1 MSGYTVMIAPSAL
14 RTRILLTHGGDELLR
29 AVLPPP
35 SRGMA
40 ASVPTVALWR
50 LATIPKYISP
60 ADVQR
65 LLDACPRNTECS
77 ERNYAILL
85 LLARL
90 GLRAGDVV
98 ALELDDIEWRAGE
111 IRVRGKRPQDRFP
124 LSEEVGA
131 ALARYIRHGRPAC
144 PTRRV
149 FIRSVAPRTA
159 ISASRVGT
167 IVGEALDRAGVESA
181 GRGAHLLRHS
191 LATTLL
197 RAGATLGEIGTV
209 LRHRRTETTE
219 IYAKVDLSG
228 LRSIARPWPSQVRVA
243 LTKSDTGVI
252 DFPDIDVQALRP
264 LAAPW
269 PTMTETT

>member
-65 LLDACPRNTECS
+65 LLDACPRNAECS

-124 LSEEVGA
+124 
-131 ALARYIRHGRPAC
+131 
-144 PTRRV
+144 
-149 FIRSVAPRTA
+149 
-159 ISASRVGT
+159 
-167 IVGEALDRAGVESA
+167 
-181 GRGAHLLRHS
+181 
-191 LATTLL
+191 
-197 RAGATLGEIGTV
+197 
-209 LRHRRTETTE
+209 
-219 IYAKVDLSG
+219 
-228 LRSIARPWPSQVRVA
+228 
-243 LTKSDTGVI
+243 
-252 DFPDIDVQALRP
+252 P
-264 LAAPW
+264 LAAVSLRSTLRRSGDPLGRRGRHEAVSGELAVA
-269 PTMTETT
+269 PTCGGPAVNRLASGPVIG